1 MAKPRS
7 SAAAQPPGARHVL
20 LRGSAL
26 WLAALLSGCGARA
39 LVDASPG
46 EEEIGTSGASAE
58 GGAGGRG
65 GSGAGGLGAA
75 PTVDPAEPIDLGGV
89 VLPDC
94 EPGFSISAAGAREC
108 TYLYRDD
115 CYEDPLSACACAC
128 QSLADNRGCII
139 GGFLN
144 PDSPQTVSCIQR

>member
-1 MAKPRS
+1 MANSRS
-7 SAAAQPPGARHVL
+7 SAAAQPPGARRVL
-20 LRGSAL
+20 LRGRAL

-39 LVDASPG
+39 QVDASPD

-65 GSGAGGLGAA
+65 GAGAAGVGAA
-75 PTVDPAEPIDLGGV
+75 PTVGPAGPIDLGGV

-94 EPGFSISAAGAREC
+94 EPGFSMSAAGSREC
-108 TYLYRDD
+108 TYLYQGG
-115 CYEDPLSACACAC
+115 CYEDPISACACAC
-128 QSLADNRGCII
+128 QNLADNRGCII

-144 PDSPQTVSCIQR
+144 PSAPQTVSCVSR